1 MSDAGPTRILLI
13 VPTLGQRN
21 EYLAECLAS
30 IRGQDVSSDI
40 VVVRPQGDEAVEAL
54 ARRFDAEPLDDVGS
68 LPGSINEGVNRKW
81 RGHDFV
87 TWLGDDDLLEPGS
100 FSRVCQALD
109 AQPGASVAFGHCRYI
124 DESGKP
130 LWVSKAGR
138 LAPALLSWGPDL
150 VPQPGML
157 VRSHAWHEVG
167 GLDESYRYAFDLD
180 LLLRLKKVGRLV
192 PVNHVV
198 SSFRWHAQSLTV
210 SDRTT
215 NLSESERAKRSHLPA
230 AMRPLAPI
238 WEFPVRWATRA
249 AAQRVSGRAGA

>member
-1 MSDAGPTRILLI
+1 MSDARPTRILLV

-21 EYLAECLAS
+21 DYLAECLAS
-30 IRGQDVSSDI
+30 IRKQEIPSDI
-40 VVVRPQGDEAVEAL
+40 VVVRPQGDETVEAL
-54 ARRFDAEPLDDVGS
+54 ARQFDATTLDDVGS
-68 LPGSINEGVNRKW
+68 LPGAINEGVSRMW

-109 AQPGASVAFGHCRYI
+109 SELSASVAFGHCRYI
-124 DESGKP
+124 DESGNP
-130 LWVSKAGR
+130 LWVSKAGS

-167 GLDESYRYAFDLD
+167 GLDESYRFAFDLD
-180 LLLRLKKVGRLV
+180 LLLKLKKVGRLV
-192 PVNHVV
+192 PVNHIV

-215 NLSESERAKRSHLPA
+215 NLRESERAKRSHLPA
-230 AMRPLAPI
+230 AVRPLAPV
-238 WEFPVRWATRA
+238 WEFPVRWATRV
-249 AAQRVSGRAGA
+249 AAQRVSGRARA